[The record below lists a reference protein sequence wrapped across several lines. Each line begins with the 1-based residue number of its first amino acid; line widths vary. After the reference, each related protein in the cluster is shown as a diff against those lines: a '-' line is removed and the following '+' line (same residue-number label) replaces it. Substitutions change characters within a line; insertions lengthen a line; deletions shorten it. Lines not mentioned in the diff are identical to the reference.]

1 MLYFSWRATEMNLN
15 FSIFENEFFHDGRPI
30 TNRSG
35 IESCTVDDF
44 FRGKRRF
51 DITIKELKE
60 SYECDESACLTFMEP
75 AAFSFFLPLFIK
87 IAICD
92 YDDAGNIP
100 DSLVCKLHRMATGGE
115 NDWLNEVL
123 RSYSKDQRNI
133 IIDFLDAMSR
143 TEWRYRA
150 PDLAFEAAR
159 LLREKF

>member
-1 MLYFSWRATEMNLN
+1 MSLN
-15 FSIFENEFFHDGRPI
+15 FSIFENDFFPNGRSI
-30 TNRSG
+30 TDRSG
-35 IESCTVDDF
+35 VESCAVDDF

-87 IAICD
+87 IATCD

-100 DSLVCKLHRMATGGE
+100 DSLVYKLHRMATGGE

-123 RSYSKDQRNI
+123 RTYSKDQRDI

-143 TEWRYRA
+143 TEWRYHV

>member
-15 FSIFENEFFHDGRPI
+15 FSIFENEFFRDGRPI

-35 IESCTVDDF
+35 IESCAVDDF

-87 IAICD
+87 IATCD

-100 DSLVCKLHRMATGGE
+100 DSLVYKLHRMATGGE

-123 RSYSKDQRNI
+123 RTYSKDQRDI

-143 TEWRYRA
+143 TEWRYHV

>member
-35 IESCTVDDF
+35 IESCAVDDF

-87 IAICD
+87 IATCD

-100 DSLVCKLHRMATGGE
+100 DSLVYKLHRMATGGE

-123 RSYSKDQRNI
+123 RTYSKDQRDI

-143 TEWRYRA
+143 TEWRYHV